1 MVDLMKLAEDLLQV
15 GFGDADPGVGDG
27 DLHGFL
33 NAGRREAHRATLRR
47 ELDRVGDEI
56 EQHLLELARVGE
68 ELARAVDVGLE
79 LDVLLGHERLHGF
92 DDLVDD
98 LGDRYDLQP
107 QLHLAGLDLR
117 EVEDIVDQAEQV
129 LAAGEDLVQESCAGW
144 SVELAVTRIREQLGE
159 PDDRVERRAQLVAH
173 VGEEDTLVA
182 VCFLQR
188 PVALL
193 ELDDQ
198 MAPVQR
204 GHERAEDLL
213 SAGRLVVAE
222 CGGETSGD
230 DDERPWRSKAAH
242 GQFDHAGLDV
252 IDVDSAHAV
261 GQIRELPAEHGDLRL
276 VHAAAGGWFTGR
288 IKKYRGAAT
297 DQPRRPL
304 ERAAGEGI

>member
-1 MVDLMKLAEDLLQV
+1 MKLAEDLLQV
-15 GFGDADPGVGDG
+15 GFGDADAGVGDG

-33 NAGRREAHRATLRR
+33 DASRRDAHRATLRR

-159 PDDRVERRAQLVAH
+159 PDDRVEGRAKLVAH
-173 VGEEDTLVA
+173 VGEEDALVA
-182 VCFLQR
+182 ICFLQR
-188 PVALL
+188 LVALL

-198 MAPVQR
+198 MAPVER
-204 GHERAEDLL
+204 GHERAQDLL
-213 SAGRLVVAE
+213 GACHLVIAE
-222 CGGETSGD
+222 CGGETSGE
-230 DDERPWRSKAAH
+230 DDERPWRGQAAR
-242 GQFDHAGLDV
+242 GQFDHARLDV
-252 IDVDSAHAV
+252 IDVDPAHAV
-261 GQIRELPAEHGDLRL
+261 VQTPELPAENGDLRR
-276 VHAAAGGWFTGR
+276 VHADAGAWLT
-288 IKKYRGAAT
+288 
-297 DQPRRPL
+297 
-304 ERAAGEGI
+304 